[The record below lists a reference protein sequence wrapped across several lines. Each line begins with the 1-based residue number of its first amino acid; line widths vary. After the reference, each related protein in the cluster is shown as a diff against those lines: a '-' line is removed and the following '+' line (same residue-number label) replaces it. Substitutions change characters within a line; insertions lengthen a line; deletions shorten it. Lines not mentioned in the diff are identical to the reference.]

1 MGDYLDY
8 EQLLVQ
14 TITTGCKPVYYSGS
28 PRSLLLAM
36 TLMCANSPAPPMTCH
51 PLICLLRLCIN
62 LAVHISMV
70 DFSTTI
76 LEDVATAV
84 MWHVADSA

>member
-1 MGDYLDY
+1 MGDYLEY

-14 TITTGCKPVYYSGS
+14 TITTGCQPMYYSGS

-36 TLMCANSPAPPMTCH
+36 TLMCADSPPSPMTCH
-51 PLICLLRLCIN
+51 PLTCLLHLCID
-62 LAVHISMV
+62 LAVHIGMV

-76 LEDVATAV
+76 LEDMATAA
-84 MWHVADSA
+84 MWRVADLT

>member
-14 TITTGCKPVYYSGS
+14 TITTGCQPMYYSGS

-36 TLMCANSPAPPMTCH
+36 TLMCADSPASPMTCH
-51 PLICLLRLCIN
+51 PLICLLCLCIN
-62 LAVHISMV
+62 LEVHIRMV
-70 DFSTTI
+70 DFSTMI
-76 LEDVATAV
+76 LEDMVTAA
-84 MWHVADSA
+84 MWRVADLT